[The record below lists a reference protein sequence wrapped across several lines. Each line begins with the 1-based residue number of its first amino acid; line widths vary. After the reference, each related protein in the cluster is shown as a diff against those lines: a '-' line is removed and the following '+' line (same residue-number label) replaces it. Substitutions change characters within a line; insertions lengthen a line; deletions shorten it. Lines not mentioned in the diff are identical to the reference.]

1 MKLLYSGKNSFI
13 GVSWE
18 GNYSA
23 GTYYGLT
30 TTGFVSGLSEQT
42 SKEFPRNISM
52 DGNIAFIPFRDR
64 FYFKRTGVNNPAWR
78 IDKNHQREF
87 ASNIPTQDQL
97 EDAVEDGILNKGT
110 KLYHRE
116 DQDEQSYTIR
126 EMD

>member
-18 GNYSA
+18 GDYSA
-23 GTYYGLT
+23 GTYYELT
-30 TTGFVSGLSEQT
+30 TTATVSNLSEQT
-42 SKEFPRNISM
+42 SKEFPRSIRM
-52 DGNIAFIPFRDR
+52 DGDIVFVPFRDR
-64 FYFKRTGVNNPAWR
+64 FYFKRMVSGSTAWR

-87 ASNIPTQDQL
+87 ASNIPNQDQL
-97 EDAVEDGILNKGT
+97 ESAVASGNLNKGT